1 MYLNDAY
8 FSLTGLT
15 KAGYLKPSPI
25 QLEAIPIGKCGI
37 GPSNQNQAQTT
48 VANLFYFE
56 QIWLFSPNLERER
69 HWSLVL

>member
-1 MYLNDAY
+1 MYLIDLH

-37 GPSNQNQAQTT
+37 GPQLKNQSQITL
-48 VANLFYFE
+48 ANL
-56 QIWLFSPNLERER
+56 
-69 HWSLVL
+69 V